1 LRIEEMSSENDLVAK
16 CPECGAV
23 FRLTPQH
30 LQAAKG
36 WVQCGMCGHVFHSGI
51 KPSVETAAEKSV
63 TLAPESAAEI
73 TAEPISEK
81 PAEPASVE
89 VKATEA
95 ATVPADSVDA
105 ETKEAGA
112 EAAAA
117 GLSGLAHRMAE
128 QEETQSA
135 FGPKLESII
144 IVTPDTPV
152 ADDDYGPM
160 PVFESNKPE
169 EAKPEKATTQYTPAT
184 PPPGGWGARKTSA
197 TSTGWVPRR
206 STPQAPARPVKKSK
220 LGWLWVLIV
229 LALLLA
235 LAAQLT
241 YYMRDKLAANF
252 PEIRPVLAQLCD
264 TLNCTLSLP
273 RDNKQVLILGSD
285 LQTENEG
292 NLSLEVTLANRAS
305 YAMAWPVLELTLTD
319 VEDQPLARRMFAPS
333 EYLPSSKMETAGI
346 QARTEVPFDLQL
358 QSKGLKAAGYRLR
371 MFY

>member
-1 LRIEEMSSENDLVAK
+1 MSPENDLVAK
-16 CPECGAV
+16 CPECGSV

-30 LQAAKG
+30 LLAAKG

-51 KPSVETAAEKSV
+51 KPSVETSAENPV
-63 TLAPESAAEI
+63 TPPAESAAKIPPEAVS
-73 TAEPISEK
+73 TK
-81 PAEPASVE
+81 PAEPAAIE
-89 VKATEA
+89 VKETEA
-95 ATVPADSVDA
+95 GAGAAAEVPT
-105 ETKEAGA
+105 ETREAGA
-112 EAAAA
+112 EAASA

-128 QEETQSA
+128 QEESQSA

-152 ADDDYGPM
+152 ADEDYGPM
-160 PVFESNKPE
+160 PVFESSKPE
-169 EAKPEKATTQYTPAT
+169 EPKPEKSATQYTPAT
-184 PPPGGWGARKTSA
+184 PPRAGWGARQTTA
-197 TSTGWVPRR
+197 TSTGWIPRR
-206 STPQAPARPVKKSK
+206 SAPSAPVRPVQKSK

-229 LALLLA
+229 VLLLLA

-252 PEIRPVLAQLCD
+252 PEIRPLLAQACD
-264 TLNCTLSLP
+264 ALDCTLSLP

-292 NLSLEVTLANRAS
+292 SLSLEVTLANRAS

-346 QARTEVPFDLQL
+346 QARTEVPFNLQL